1 MQPSWVSSPL
11 KLLILLLIFFG
22 FMYVFYLV
30 GMKSDEHGPIFVV
43 NYTSVLDNQLKEVG
57 CYRLKYDQVGR
68 LQPSLNLLTW
78 PQLEAKYASSQP
90 RDYIVLNNSAENS
103 DLKPL
108 FGSLYTRYDAALP
121 NVTSVSN
128 ESDESEKVTEK
139 HSLPKIWTPMG
150 CSTSMS
156 SAIII
161 PYRNRDE
168 HLRIVTNHLHAFIRH
183 QKIPYTI
190 FVIEQTGK
198 TKFNRGALLNAG
210 FLEVSKLQEY
220 SCFILHDV
228 DKLPEDDR
236 LTYTCNSRPTH
247 FSSALSQNDYKV
259 LYRDFFGGVVA
270 FTREQFLEINGFSN
284 LYEGWGGEDDDLLT
298 RVSQSKYG
306 VFRISTDIGR
316 YYTLSHA
323 TDKLNEVNPDRYALL
338 KNASARIKIDGLNT
352 LDYSVISSQTMYNGL
367 LHWISL
373 DIPSVR
379 KSHL

>member
-1 MQPSWVSSPL
+1 MCV
-11 KLLILLLIFFG
+11 I
-22 FMYVFYLV
+22 YLV
-30 GMKSDEHGPIFVV
+30 VIKSDEHVPICVL
-43 NYTSVLDNQLKEVG
+43 NYTSVLDNQFKEIG
-57 CYRLKYDQVGR
+57 CYRLKYEQVGR

-108 FGSLYTRYDAALP
+108 FGSLYTRYDAALA
-121 NVTSVSN
+121 NATNENVSN
-128 ESDESEKVTEK
+128 ENNESEKVTEK
-139 HSLPKIWTPMG
+139 QGLPKIWTPMG

-190 FVIEQTGK
+190 FVIEQTGE

-236 LTYTCNSRPTH
+236 ITYTCNSRPTH
-247 FSSALSQNDYKV
+247 FSSALSQNAYKV
-259 LYRDFFGGVVA
+259 LYRDFFGGVVG
-270 FTREQFLEINGFSN
+270 FTRQQFLEINGFSN

-298 RVSQSKYG
+298 RVSQTKNG
-306 VFRISTDIGR
+306 VFRIGPDIGR

-323 TDKLNEVNPDRYALL
+323 TDKLNEVNPDRFTLL
-338 KNASARIKIDGLNT
+338 KHASTRIKSDGLNT
-352 LDYSVISSQTMYNGL
+352 LNYSVISSQTMYNGL
-367 LHWISL
+367 LHWIAV

-379 KSHL
+379 KSHS